1 MAGQYWAP
9 IAGPP
14 NHVRFQR
21 YFNILRRVC
30 QDDGCKFPQRKTC
43 TVYDAGRR
51 KPLPAGRGQRGR
63 GSSQAP
69 ERGGRRRRDRDS
81 GQGDGAGGCGT
92 GVGRK
97 PGTHCPEDGEDQRQ
111 PGGREDP
118 DQPPCR
124 TAELPERRQ
133 RGLGPGPRLCA
144 GHGPAGDGR
153 QRQEKRRAVEGLP
166 RPAQDEH
173 EPGKR
178 QQGLQRGA
186 VQVRQLGRGPEG
198 AGKARREPDA
208 DEKGRGEPVGRRLY
222 QAAGHWRGIV
232 PHRNAQQRRRRAGS
246 HGGGTRCDQAH
257 DGERL

>member
-1 MAGQYWAP
+1 MMDANSRNAKLAQFMTQEGE
-9 IAGPP
+9 
-14 NHVRFQR
+14 NR
-21 YFNILRRVC
+21 YQLDVDSEDVEAARRQSV
-30 QDDGCKFPQRKTC
+30 
-43 TVYDAGRR
+43 
-51 KPLPAGRGQRGR
+51 
-63 GSSQAP
+63 
-69 ERGGRRRRDRDS
+69 
-81 GQGDGAGGCGT
+81 GDGGAETETLAKVMAQADAAQVSDESLERIARKMVKTSDSRADVKTLTSRLAALRNYLSGGS
-92 GVGRK
+92 V
-97 PGTHCPEDGEDQRQ
+97 DWAQ
-111 PGGREDP
+111 
-118 DQPPCR
+118 
-124 TAELPERRQ
+124 A
-133 RGLGPGPRLCA
+133 
-144 GHGPAGDGR
+144 HGFVLDMAQQVMEGSAKK
-153 QRQEKRRAVEGLP
+153 KRRAVEGLP

-222 QAAGHWRGIV
+222 RAAGHWRGIV